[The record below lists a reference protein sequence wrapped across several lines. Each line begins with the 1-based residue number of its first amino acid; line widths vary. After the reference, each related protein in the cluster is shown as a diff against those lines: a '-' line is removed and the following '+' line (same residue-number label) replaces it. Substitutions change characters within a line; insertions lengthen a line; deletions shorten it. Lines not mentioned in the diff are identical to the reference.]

1 MREFAIFQK
10 RSESVLKK
18 EEMSEADF
26 QKLISIALSDLS
38 IRRTLLENESRQL
51 QNQMRTLE
59 QEETL
64 EKIEE
69 EILAIERDYQHYLA
83 FASVQA

>member
-1 MREFAIFQK
+1 
-10 RSESVLKK
+10 
-18 EEMSEADF
+18 MSEADF